1 MNIVARLLAV
11 FLLTLNIS
19 VLAEDVK
26 EKEKE
31 NGPWT
36 VNLEEVD
43 IGVFVAQMADIM
55 GQTVVI
61 SPKVR
66 GKVTVVSKTPLG
78 KKAIKE
84 LFLSVLNVHGF
95 TAVESEGLVKV
106 IPLTSAKGDNIP
118 LDKKGTLTGE
128 VFVTRVIPVQNA
140 PAAELVKI
148 LRPMVSKEAH
158 LAAVATVNA
167 IIVADTAY
175 NIKRLEEVVER
186 IEIAE
191 EETLKVVQLEFAWT
205 EDVVEVITQLML
217 PKDQKAN
224 PPFQVVAD
232 KRNNRVVFKGEPH
245 YWEEVEGL
253 ITKLDRQSDNNTS
266 AKVVYLSHAVAT
278 EVAEILNNIVMN
290 KNDPKA
296 KETNSE
302 IKISADESLNA
313 VVVRAAPSV
322 MEEIKDVIKKL
333 DIPRSQVLIEAAIV
347 EISTQEGQAVGVQVA
362 SADTS
367 KNGKSTVPLM
377 GTNLGAGNILSLN
390 QIAAMIKTDEG
401 ALGPGITLGAGKTT
415 EDGALR
421 YGLLLQALQSSA
433 NSNLL
438 STPSILTLDN
448 QEAEIVVGQNVPFRT
463 GSTATGTDGT
473 ANPFTTIKREDIGV
487 TLKVKPRINEGDVV
501 RLEVE
506 QTTESINKEV
516 SIGSSGS
523 ADIVT
528 NKRSIKTVITAG
540 NGEIVVLGGLISD
553 DIVISDSKVPLLGDI
568 PFLGALFRSTS
579 KENVKRNLMVFLRPS
594 IVKEE
599 SKKQELAD
607 SRYALLRQLIKDDG
621 KEKDSEEAPSIDRIF
636 KGENQ

>member
-1 MNIVARLLAV
+1 
-11 FLLTLNIS
+11 
-19 VLAEDVK
+19 
-26 EKEKE
+26 
-31 NGPWT
+31 
-36 VNLEEVD
+36 
-43 IGVFVAQMADIM
+43 
-55 GQTVVI
+55 
-61 SPKVR
+61 
-66 GKVTVVSKTPLG
+66 
-78 KKAIKE
+78 
-84 LFLSVLNVHGF
+84 
-95 TAVESEGLVKV
+95 
-106 IPLTSAKGDNIP
+106 
-118 LDKKGTLTGE
+118 
-128 VFVTRVIPVQNA
+128 
-140 PAAELVKI
+140 
-148 LRPMVSKEAH
+148 
-158 LAAVATVNA
+158 
-167 IIVADTAY
+167 
-175 NIKRLEEVVER
+175 
-186 IEIAE
+186 
-191 EETLKVVQLEFAWT
+191 
-205 EDVVEVITQLML
+205 
-217 PKDQKAN
+217 
-224 PPFQVVAD
+224 
-232 KRNNRVVFKGEPH
+232 
-245 YWEEVEGL
+245 
-253 ITKLDRQSDNNTS
+253 
-266 AKVVYLSHAVAT
+266 
-278 EVAEILNNIVMN
+278 
-290 KNDPKA
+290 
-296 KETNSE
+296 
-302 IKISADESLNA
+302 
-313 VVVRAAPSV
+313 
-322 MEEIKDVIKKL
+322 
-333 DIPRSQVLIEAAIV
+333 LIEAAIV
-347 EISTQEGQAVGVQVA
+347 EISTQEGEAVGVQLA

-390 QIAAMIKTDEG
+390 QIAAMIKTEEG

-599 SKKQELAD
+599 SNKQELANA
-607 SRYALLRQLIKDDG
+607 RYDLLRKLIKDDG
-621 KEKDSEEAPSIDRIF
+621 KEKGSEEAPSIDRIF